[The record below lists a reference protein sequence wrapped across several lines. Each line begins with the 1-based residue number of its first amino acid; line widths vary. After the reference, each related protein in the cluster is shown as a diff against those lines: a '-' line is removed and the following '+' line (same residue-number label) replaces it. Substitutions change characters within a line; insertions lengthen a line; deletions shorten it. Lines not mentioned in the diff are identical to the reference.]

1 MEIFLFAG
9 AALLLLIAVF
19 GAWHGVQAF
28 RFASRLQHE
37 ARKVLQLSAWNMFEP
52 LISSLIAFPF
62 GMWGIAWSFN
72 CGMNGTRGRNQI
84 LMGLIFLVPFI
95 SPVTFLLLPVLLP
108 RSPMLEPWQ
117 SMKSRVV
124 MFGLMRFASI
134 ILVAIG
140 FFLPYINYLVV
151 TAGFAFLIYS
161 LLEVNKIV
169 RSVKTQIFMS

>member
-1 MEIFLFAG
+1 M
-9 AALLLLIAVF
+9 
-19 GAWHGVQAF
+19 
-28 RFASRLQHE
+28 
-37 ARKVLQLSAWNMFEP
+37 
-52 LISSLIAFPF
+52 
-62 GMWGIAWSFN
+62 
-72 CGMNGTRGRNQI
+72 
-84 LMGLIFLVPFI
+84 LMGLLFLVPFI
-95 SPVTFLLLPVLLP
+95 SPLTVLVVPVFLQPA
-108 RSPMLEPWQ
+108 RMLEPWQ

-169 RSVKTQIFMS
+169 RSVKTQIFML